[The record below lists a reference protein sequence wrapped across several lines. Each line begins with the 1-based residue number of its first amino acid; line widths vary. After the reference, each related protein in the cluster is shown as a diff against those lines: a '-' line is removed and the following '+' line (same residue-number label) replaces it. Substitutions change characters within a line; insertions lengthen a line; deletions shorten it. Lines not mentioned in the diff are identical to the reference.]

1 MGGGRGGKAE
11 KVHFITY
18 CPGGDWRGCA
28 RWKFSVVYCP
38 EAIGQAEGSFL
49 YNFFGIKFFHLSLV
63 ILIFDCCLNLSNY
76 KV

>member
-1 MGGGRGGKAE
+1 MVRGGEKVGVVDGSAHRRPPDAGGGGRGGKAE

-38 EAIGQAEGSFL
+38 EAIGQAEGSF
-49 YNFFGIKFFHLSLV
+49 FI
-63 ILIFDCCLNLSNY
+63 
-76 KV
+76 